1 MWLKA
6 TNMPIR
12 YRTDLIY
19 EIIHSVS
26 RLRGSPHQLAA
37 DSFLRNQHQ
46 LHPLKNVQ
54 RLLNQLWKTDVS
66 NLRCRLFNNYAFP
79 EMLRRFCQPIVSDT
93 FWSGARE
100 PEYRTKSSD
109 MCEQMVKL
117 HDGNGL
123 EKIDNAAPSFTI

>member
-12 YRTDLIY
+12 YRTGLIY
-19 EIIHSVS
+19 EITHSVS
-26 RLRGSPHQLAA
+26 RLHGSPHQLAA
-37 DSFLRNQHQ
+37 NSFLRNQHW
-46 LHPLKNVQ
+46 LYLLKNVQ
-54 RLLNQLWKTDVS
+54 RLLSHYGKRMSQIYDTGPS
-66 NLRCRLFNNYAFP
+66 INYAFP

-123 EKIDNAAPSFTI
+123 EKIDNVAPSFTI